1 MKTKTKQLVTNSLLL
16 AVGFLLHYVTPAI
29 GLPMQI
35 DFSLITL
42 ILIITL
48 NKSSFSTCLASGL
61 ATGIFSGITTKF
73 PFGLVPNI
81 IDKITTAIVVY
92 LLIKLLD
99 KTALNSKIKTI
110 VVNAIGT
117 LVSGTVFLA
126 SALLFTGL
134 PAPFFVLFTTVVI
147 PAIAVNTIVGS
158 IVDNVCEKHRRWKKM
173 NEKDMSNVVNRL
185 IEATNKLDRLTNTF
199 SKNINRMIICIITM
213 LLILAV
219 FVIAI
224 VF

>member
-1 MKTKTKQLVTNSLLL
+1 MKTNTKQLVTNSLLL

-42 ILIITL
+42 ILVIIL
-48 NKSSFSTCLASGL
+48 NKNSFSTCIASGV

-73 PFGLVPNI
+73 PLGFIPNI

-110 VVNAIGT
+110 VVNAVGT
-117 LVSGTVFLA
+117 LVSGTVFLS
-126 SALLFTGL
+126 SALLLVGL
-134 PAPFFVLFTTVVI
+134 PAPISVLFVTVVI
-147 PAIAVNTIVGS
+147 PATIVNTIAGF
-158 IVDNVCEKHRRWKKM
+158 I
-173 NEKDMSNVVNRL
+173 
-185 IEATNKLDRLTNTF
+185 INT
-199 SKNINRMIICIITM
+199 ICIKYRR
-213 LLILAV
+213 
-219 FVIAI
+219 
-224 VF
+224 

>member
-42 ILIITL
+42 ILTITL
-48 NKSSFSTCLASGL
+48 NRNSFSTCIASGV
-61 ATGIFSGITTKF
+61 ATGIFSGITSKF
-73 PFGLVPNI
+73 PLGFIPNI
-81 IDKITTAIVVY
+81 IDKIVTTIFVY

-99 KTALNSKIKTI
+99 KTALNSKIKAI

-117 LVSGTVFLA
+117 LISGTVFLV
-126 SALLFTGL
+126 SALILVGL

-147 PAIAVNTIVGS
+147 PAIAINTIVGF
-158 IVDNVCEKHRRWKKM
+158 IV
-173 NEKDMSNVVNRL
+173 SN
-185 IEATNKLDRLTNTF
+185 ICK
-199 SKNINRMIICIITM
+199 II
-213 LLILAV
+213 
-219 FVIAI
+219 
-224 VF
+224 